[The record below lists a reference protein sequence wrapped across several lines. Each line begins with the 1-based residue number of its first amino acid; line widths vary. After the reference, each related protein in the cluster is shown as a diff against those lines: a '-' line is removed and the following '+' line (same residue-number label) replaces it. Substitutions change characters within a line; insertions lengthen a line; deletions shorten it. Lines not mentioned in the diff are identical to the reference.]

1 MEENQVHQIHIP
13 QGWFEDI
20 VLELCHIGR
29 GRVISQ
35 KEITENIGEYPV
47 YSSQTQ
53 NNGEMGRIDTFD
65 FEGDY
70 ITWTTD
76 GANAG
81 TVFYRTGR
89 FNCTNVCG
97 TLQEKDKNIDL
108 KFLAYKL
115 STVAKK
121 HVSYIG
127 NPKLMNGTMSKVSLV
142 IPKSKL
148 EQTQIAAILSKVDE
162 AITQTEKLI
171 AKYNRIKTGLMQDLL
186 TKGIDENGNIR
197 SEETH
202 EFKNSPLG
210 RIPNEWECEKLERY
224 GSFSK
229 GSTISKSL
237 LSDNGVNCILYG
249 ELYTKYDIYA
259 TEIFSKV
266 PFEFVREK
274 QPLKYGDILFAGSGE
289 THEDIGKCI
298 TFIGHKPTYA
308 GGDIVIFRSKHFNP
322 IFLSMLLNSFK
333 LNIQKSALG
342 QGSSVIHIYPN
353 HLKMLDV
360 IFPDKVEQD
369 RIAEIILKNEMYIND
384 LETNLSKLYSLKTG
398 LMQDLLSGKVRVNH
412 LIKETA
418 NL

>member
-1 MEENQVHQIHIP
+1 MEENLTHIP
-13 QGWFEDI
+13 EGWFEDTI
-20 VLELCHIGR
+20 LELCHIGR

-53 NNGEMGRIDTFD
+53 NNGEMGRIDSFD
-65 FEGDY
+65 FEGNY

-81 TVFYRTGR
+81 TVFYRTGK

-97 TLQEKDKNIDL
+97 TLQEKDKSIDL

-202 EFKNSPLG
+202 EFKDSPLG
-210 RIPNEWECEKLERY
+210 RIPKEWEVDILNSFISYISYGFTNPMPESQEGPFLITAANVNQGRILYETSRKTTEKAFKELLTKKSRPQLNDVLITKDGSIGRLAVVDSEYLCINQSVAVMRVRAEKINYNFFKILLESNRY
-224 GSFSK
+224 QDLIMADSG
-229 GSTISKSL
+229 GSTIK
-237 LSDNGVNCILYG
+237 
-249 ELYTKYDIYA
+249 
-259 TEIFSKV
+259 
-266 PFEFVREK
+266 
-274 QPLKYGDILFAGSGE
+274 
-289 THEDIGKCI
+289 
-298 TFIGHKPTYA
+298 
-308 GGDIVIFRSKHFNP
+308 
-322 IFLSMLLNSFK
+322 
-333 LNIQKSALG
+333 
-342 QGSSVIHIYPN
+342 HIYITKID
-353 HLKMLDV
+353 KMNLAV
-360 IFPDKVEQD
+360 PSNIKEQ
-369 RIAEIILKNEMYIND
+369 EMILKVLESKENILNE
-384 LETNLSKLYSLKTG
+384 TKFQLSKLQSLKTG

-418 NL
+418 SV

>member
-127 NPKLMNGTMSKVSLV
+127 NPKLMNGTMSKISLV

-148 EQTQIAAILSKVDE
+148 EQTQIANVLSKADE
-162 AITQTEKLI
+162 AISHNEQLI
-171 AKYNRIKTGLMQDLL
+171 AKYTRIKTGLMQDLL
-186 TKGIDENGNIR
+186 TKGIDDNGNIR

-202 EFKNSPLG
+202 EFKDSPLG
-210 RIPNEWECEKLERY
+210 RIPKEWNWLTLGQLADFKSGYAFRFEQLKEFGIKIVR
-224 GSFSK
+224 
-229 GSTISKSL
+229 ISNLHKPDFPYWHYDGPIK
-237 LSDNGVNCILYG
+237 DNWIAV
-249 ELYTKYDIYA
+249 D
-259 TEIFSKV
+259 
-266 PFEFVREK
+266 
-274 QPLKYGDILFAGSGE
+274 GDILFTWAGVATSIDCIKYKGE
-289 THEDIGKCI
+289 KVLLNQHIYNFKFDNDLIKEL
-298 TFIGHKPTYA
+298 TYRYLLFFLPKLRLEIEGGA
-308 GGDIVIFRSKHFNP
+308 GQLHLTKDKIKSIVIPEIHPNEMELIVKRLIK
-322 IFLSMLLNSFK
+322 ID
-333 LNIQKSALG
+333 
-342 QGSSVIHIYPN
+342 SVIEDMVTE
-353 HLKMLDV
+353 L
-360 IFPDKVEQD
+360 
-369 RIAEIILKNEMYIND
+369 R
-384 LETNLSKLYSLKTG
+384 KLTSLKSG

-412 LIKETA
+412 LIKGTKTV
-418 NL
+418 